1 MFFVPEG
8 LSPDADPGVNATP
21 GIPTLPPSFLMEMFS
36 LGGREEARLPEE
48 GGPTVPA
55 DVVVLWYQS
64 HPGYDPPQRAQLW

>member
-1 MFFVPEG
+1 
-8 LSPDADPGVNATP
+8 
-21 GIPTLPPSFLMEMFS
+21 MEMSS
-36 LGGREEARLPEE
+36 LGGGEEARVPEE